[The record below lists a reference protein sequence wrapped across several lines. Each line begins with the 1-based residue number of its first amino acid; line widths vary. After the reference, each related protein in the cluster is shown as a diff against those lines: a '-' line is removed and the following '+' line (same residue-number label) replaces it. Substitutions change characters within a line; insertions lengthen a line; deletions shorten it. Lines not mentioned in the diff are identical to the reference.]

1 MDMSKVSHHR
11 QVRLTGLSL
20 VLFLSLSFVLAGWP
34 WSPSSQAA
42 GNKAATH
49 SRAHALTTVDVKLGW
64 LSNVEFSSLWV
75 PDHFGWFKQAGIKLV
90 FHPGGTGGISP
101 EDFVSACRGYCFAM
115 SDAVPLAIARSVGNN
130 LKAIWVEDQRTPFGF
145 IACAVTHNSAVDS
158 KCKSRTGRNVT
169 SPRQWK
175 GLRVAYQ
182 SGQLYVPEVML
193 ASVGLGIKDVRP
205 VVVGFDTAP
214 LTTGAV
220 DTFDVFINNETIA
233 LRLLGVKVNVMPAYK
248 FGMSS
253 FYSDVLEAPDSE
265 INAHPAFVRKFVHLL
280 DRGWKYALTHSNQ
293 VADMVVKNYN
303 PKTFGVP
310 TSQHQQELELQEF
323 ASELARDQSGTIS
336 GRMTLQRWQ
345 QIVHILS
352 TYPASLNGKP
362 LITHP
367 VAARSLFTNAF
378 AP

>member
-1 MDMSKVSHHR
+1 MSEVSLHPNASGPR
-11 QVRLTGLSL
+11 FVPNVCMVFVL
-20 VLFLSLSFVLAGWP
+20 VLAVWASSASSL
-34 WSPSSQAA
+34 AA
-42 GNKAATH
+42 PVKAPAH
-49 SRAHALTTVDVKLGW
+49 RHPHALTTVVVKLGW

-75 PDHFGWFKQAGIKLV
+75 PDHLGWFRQAGIKLV

-115 SDAVPLAIARSVGNN
+115 SDAVPLTIARSVGNN
-130 LKAIWVEDQRTPFGF
+130 LKAVWVEDQRTPFGF
-145 IACAVTHNSAVDS
+145 IACAVTHDPAIDS
-158 KCKSRTGRNVT
+158 KCKSRTGTNIT

-175 GLRVAYQ
+175 GLRIAYQ
-182 SGQLYVPEVML
+182 AGQLYVPEVML
-193 ASVGLGIKDVRP
+193 ASVGLNISDVRP

-214 LTTGAV
+214 LTTGSV
-220 DTFDVFINNETIA
+220 DAFDVFINNETIA
-233 LRLLGVKVNVMPAYK
+233 LKLLGVHVNVMPAYK
-248 FGMSS
+248 FGMSA

-265 INAHPAFVRKFVHLL
+265 ISAHPAFVRKFVHLL
-280 DRGWKYALTHSNQ
+280 DRGWKYALAHPKQ
-293 VADMVVKNYN
+293 VADMVVKDYN

-310 TSQHQQELELQEF
+310 TSTRQQELELKEF
-323 ASELARDQSGTIS
+323 ASVLARDQNGTIS

-352 TYPASLNGKP
+352 TYPANLNGKP
-362 LITHP
+362 LITRP